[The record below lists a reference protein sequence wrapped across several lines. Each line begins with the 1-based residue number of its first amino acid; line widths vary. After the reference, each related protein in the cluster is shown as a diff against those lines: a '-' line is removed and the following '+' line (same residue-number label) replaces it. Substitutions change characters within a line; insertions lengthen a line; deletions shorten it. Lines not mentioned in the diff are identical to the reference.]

1 MKSLLGIDH
10 FANPEALLLLLMVP
24 AYLFWYMRYFR
35 KQRLVIRLSY
45 DPTKLQRPKV
55 NLSFLRIVPRALQL
69 IGISLIIVAISRPQ
83 TSREIVENQSPG
95 VDIMLLLDT
104 SGSMETQDFTPNRLE
119 AAKQNAISFIDGRQN
134 DQIGIVLFA
143 ENALSYTPLT
153 LDYDLLRKM
162 IEGINFNILPM
173 QGTALGQ
180 AVAVSINRMRDSEN
194 PSRIMV
200 LLTDGANNRGEIDPI
215 TASKLAAS
223 FNIRIYSIGIGK
235 NTTAPQT
242 AAQGGNSDLDEET
255 LRQMSDNTGG
265 RFFRATDPERMK
277 EIFEEISNMEKSE
290 IQETVFR
297 QVHDHYPLFVQA
309 AIIVIACSFLLML
322 TFVYNPLEQ

>member
-10 FANPEALLLLLMVP
+10 FANPEALLLLLIIPM
-24 AYLFWYMRYFR
+24 YLFWYLQYFR

-55 NLSFLRIVPRALQL
+55 NLAFLRVLPRALQL
-69 IGISLIIVAISRPQ
+69 IGIALIIVAISRPQ

-104 SGSMETQDFTPNRLE
+104 SGSMETKDFTPNRLE
-119 AAKQNAISFIDGRQN
+119 VAKQNAISFIDGRQN

-180 AVAVSINRMRDSEN
+180 AIAVSINRMRDSEN

-215 TASKLAAS
+215 TASRLAAS

-235 NTTAPQT
+235 NNTPPQI

-255 LRQMSDNTGG
+255 LRQMAANTGG
-265 RFFRATDPERMK
+265 RFFRATDQERLK
-277 EIFEEISNMEKSE
+277 EIFEEISDMEKAE
-290 IQETVFR
+290 IKENVFR
-297 QVHDHYPLFVQA
+297 QVKDHYPIFVQV
-309 AIIVIACSFLLML
+309 AIVLIACSFLLML